1 MRIVTHGFLWLFLY
15 VVLAV
20 APLFFAFAGEAPEG
34 RGFWTE
40 LSVGLGFVGLAVL
53 GLQFAVTARSNG
65 VDAPYGLDIVLKFHK
80 EMSFVGLAF
89 VLAHPLMLFVSG
101 AADWALLNV
110 VDAPWRA
117 RFGVASVVALLAII
131 ATSLWKERLRLRY
144 EVWRL
149 VHGVLAVVVVVTA
162 LVHVQLVGHY
172 VSGPW
177 RQALW
182 AAMSLS
188 VVSLLV
194 WVRVV
199 KPVLILR
206 RPWVVERVVAR
217 EGDTSS
223 VVLRPDGHDG
233 MRFQPGQFAWI
244 TVGRSPLRITE
255 HPFSFSSSAE
265 DHDRIEFTIKALGD
279 FTSTVAGIEP
289 GTDVYLDG
297 PYGVFTYERNEAP
310 GFVFVAGGIGI
321 TPTLSMA
328 PDAGRP
334 RRPPSAVARVRQ
346 QRVGRGHVP
355 GRAGGAAGALRPAP
369 RPRAERPAAR
379 LGRRGGVR
387 DRGVAGRAAAR
398 SGSGAPGV
406 LHLRP
411 RAHDGCCVRGARGAR
426 HRRRSHPQR
435 ALRLHLGADRRRHHM
450 RQRLTTWVVLG
461 LLAIFVLASVFF
473 ALIQS

>member
-1 MRIVTHGFLWLFLY
+1 VRIVTHGFLWLFLY

-20 APLFFAFAGEAPEG
+20 APLFFAFAGDTPES

-40 LSVGLGFVGLAVL
+40 LSVGLGFIGLAVL

-80 EMSFVGLAF
+80 EMSFVGFAF
-89 VLAHPLMLFVSG
+89 VLIHPLMLFVSG

-117 RFGVASVVALLAII
+117 RFGVASVVALVLII
-131 ATSLWKERLRLRY
+131 VTSLWKERLRLRY

-149 VHGVLAVVVVVTA
+149 LHGVLAVVVVVTA
-162 LVHVQLVGHY
+162 LAHVQLVGHY

-182 AAMSLS
+182 AVMSLS
-188 VVSLLV
+188 VVSLLI

-199 KPVLILR
+199 KPFLILR
-206 RPWVVERVVAR
+206 RPWVVEQVVAR

-223 VVLRPDGHDG
+223 LVLRPDGHDG

-244 TVGRSPLRITE
+244 TVGRSPMRITE

-265 DHDRIEFTIKALGD
+265 DPQRVEFTIKALGD
-279 FTSTVAGIEP
+279 FTGTVADIEP

-310 GFVFVAGGIGI
+310 GFAFIAGGIGI
-321 TPTLSMA
+321 TPALSMVRTLA
-328 PDAGRP
+328 DRGD
-334 RRPPSAVARVRQ
+334 RRPLWLVYANGEWDEVTFRDELEELQ
-346 QRVGRGHVP
+346 QRCDLRVLHVLTDPPPGWDGAEGFVTEELLDAHLPPEGRGRLEYFICGP
-355 GRAGGAAGALRPAP
+355 GPMMDAATEALESLGIDVDRIHS
-369 RPRAERPAAR
+369 ERF
-379 LGRRGGVR
+379 
-387 DRGVAGRAAAR
+387 DF
-398 SGSGAPGV
+398 
-406 LHLRP
+406 
-411 RAHDGCCVRGARGAR
+411 
-426 HRRRSHPQR
+426 
-435 ALRLHLGADRRRHHM
+435 
-450 RQRLTTWVVLG
+450 
-461 LLAIFVLASVFF
+461 I
-473 ALIQS
+473 